1 MSDEKNLM
9 DSEATH
15 FKVVS
20 EFAAKILSLNTE
32 SDVLWYLTHNVVS
45 KLGFEDVVVYI
56 FDEERQV
63 LEQKAAFGS
72 KAGEN
77 YSVIEPIELKLG
89 QGVVGKVAET
99 RTTMII
105 DDTRLC
111 KDYLVDDKKRLSEL
125 AVPLLDNDH
134 LVGVIDSEHR
144 ESNYFT
150 ENHVKT
156 LVAVASIAATKIS
169 QNRSLSKLQE
179 TVSKLEQS
187 SKIQDA
193 LFEIAELIFETENM
207 AEFYQQLHAKISNLT
222 FAKNFFIA
230 LSTSDGKSFTIPY
243 CVDEVDDVPDNETT
257 IMIDNPPSITG
268 YVLQTN
274 EALLVYKDDIERKL
288 KEKLIYVKGSLPEAW
303 LGVPFGNDSLRGIV
317 VVQSYDE
324 QFAFTEKD
332 KLLLTFV
339 AKHIRNAIERMQA
352 RSELTNLAL
361 HDPLT
366 QLPNRILFNDR
377 LDRALIDLERRQCN
391 IVALLFLDLDKFK
404 FVNDKHGHF
413 IGDQLLKTCAERLN
427 RCVRESD
434 TVCRQGGDEFVV
446 LLVNIDNEQNI
457 HDIASDIARAI
468 SEPIIIEDTELTIST
483 SIGVTYCKPAHKNSR
498 KNHGESK
505 KKTPEKMF
513 LEADEAM
520 YQAKEN
526 GRNQVCFYQAKE
538 GGDNFSSFDLDSEFK
553 QALIED
559 QLYLVFQPIIDI
571 QSGLVIGGE
580 SLIRWEH
587 PKFGNMPP
595 VSFLPELEKGN
606 QIVALDEYVVWT
618 SIQNLKAWH
627 DKWPKH
633 FRSLNVNVSGKG
645 FNSESIMQILESTYH
660 TFPEVLNY
668 LTIELTE
675 RSIVANVAETQITMQ
690 KIREMGVKLALDD
703 FGTGYSS
710 LSYLH
715 QFKFDVL
722 KIDKSFISNHKAD
735 SGENIILEAIVN
747 LANALGIK
755 TTAEGIETAEQLL
768 SMKALGCHSGQ
779 GYFLSRPV
787 EKSVFV
793 GILLDG
799 LAVLNQQT
807 DA

>member
-1 MSDEKNLM
+1 MSDEKNLV
-9 DSEATH
+9 DSDATH

-20 EFAAKILSLNTE
+20 QFAAKILSLNTE

-56 FDEERQV
+56 FDEEKQV
-63 LEQKAAFGS
+63 LEQKAAFGN

-77 YSVIEPIELKLG
+77 YNVIEPIELKLG
-89 QGVVGKVAET
+89 QGVVGKVAQT
-99 RTTMII
+99 RTTTII
-105 DDTRLC
+105 ADTRLSD
-111 KDYLVDDKKRLSEL
+111 DYLVDDKNRLSEL
-125 AVPLLDNDH
+125 AVPLLDNEQ

-144 ESNYFT
+144 DLNYFT
-150 ENHVKT
+150 ENHIKT
-156 LVAVASIAATKIS
+156 LEAVASIAATKIS

-230 LSTSDGKSFTIPY
+230 LSTSDGKSFSIPY

-274 EALLVYKDDIERKL
+274 EALLVYKEDIERKL
-288 KEKLIYVKGSLPEAW
+288 EEKLIYVKGSLPEAW

-404 FVNDKHGHF
+404 FVNDKYGHF

-427 RCVRESD
+427 ACVRESD

-457 HDIASDIARAI
+457 HEIASDIARAI
-468 SEPIIIEDTELTIST
+468 SEPIIIEDNELTIST

-498 KNHGESK
+498 KNHGEGK

-553 QALIED
+553 QALVEN
-559 QLYLVFQPIIDI
+559 QLYLVYQPIIDI

-595 VSFLPELEKGN
+595 ASFLPELEKGS

-633 FRSLNVNVSGKG
+633 FHSLNVNVSGKG

-675 RSIVANVAETQITMQ
+675 RSIVANVAETQVTMQ

-715 QFKFDVL
+715 QFNFDVL

-747 LANALGIK
+747 LANALDIK

-768 SMKALGCHSGQ
+768 SMKLLGCNSGQ

-793 GILLDG
+793 SILLDG
-799 LAVLNQQT
+799 LAILNEQT
-807 DA
+807 NT